1 MANVKGVQL
10 DNATSEIDYSKKW
23 FVMAAVAMGVFLATI
38 DGSIVNIALPT
49 LVKDLREPLAVVEW
63 VVLAYLLTVTT
74 LMVSMGRLAD
84 MIGKKPLYLAGFVV
98 FTLGSVLCGLSQSI
112 EALIVFR
119 VFQAIGAAMMMS
131 LGMAIVT
138 ESFPP
143 EERGKA
149 LGITGVMV
157 SIGVIAGPTIGGF
170 ILENLTWHW
179 LFFVNI
185 PVGII
190 GIPMVLRFVP
200 FTHPKGKQ
208 RFDFWGAGLF
218 LVSLVGMLLAVSMG
232 QEIGYGSP
240 VILALFGLFLAGFA
254 AFLWVEQTVPQP
266 MIDLSLFK
274 NGWFSV
280 NLVTGFMTFVASAGT
295 VLMLPFFLQDILGLS
310 PRTTGLIL
318 AVNPAA
324 IGIIAPISGVLS
336 DRIGSRKLTTLGLF
350 ILILGYWSVS
360 GITQQTPL
368 WEFALRI
375 LPIGLGMGIFQSP
388 NNSAV
393 MGAAPRE
400 RLGVVSGMLSISRTL
415 GQMIGI
421 SLISAVWVMQ
431 TNQNLLSGLTQ
442 ANQAEAVGFQQTAI
456 YLVVWIAAAFLLS
469 LWTLFQEQK
478 VKKTQVTSAIQ

>member
-1 MANVKGVQL
+1 MLLEKQAS
-10 DNATSEIDYSKKW
+10 DIDYSKKW

-49 LVKDLREPLAVVEW
+49 LVRDLQEPLAVVEW

-74 LMVSMGRLAD
+74 LMISMGRLAD

-98 FTLGSVLCGLSQSI
+98 FTAGSVLCGLAQSI
-112 EALIVFR
+112 GMLIAFR
-119 VFQAIGAAMMMS
+119 VIQAVGAAMMMA

-138 ESFPP
+138 EAFPV

-157 SIGVIAGPTIGGF
+157 SIGVIAGPTIGGM
-170 ILENLTWHW
+170 ILEHLTWHW
-179 LFFVNI
+179 LFFVNV

-200 FTHPKGKQ
+200 FTRPKGKQ
-208 RFDFWGAGLF
+208 RFDYWGAGLF
-218 LVSLVGMLLAVSMG
+218 LVSLCGLLLALSIG
-232 QEIGYGSP
+232 QEAGYGSP
-240 VILALFGLFLAGFA
+240 VVLGLFGLFLAGFA
-254 AFLWVEQTVPQP
+254 AFLRVEQTTPEP
-266 MIDLSLFK
+266 MIDLSLFR

-295 VLMLPFFLQDILGLS
+295 ILMLPFFLQDILGLS
-310 PRTTGLIL
+310 PRTTGLLL

-324 IGIIAPISGVLS
+324 IGIVAPISGALS
-336 DRIGSRKLTTLGLF
+336 DRIGSRKLTTLGLLF
-350 ILILGYWSVS
+350 LILGYWSVS
-360 GITQQTPL
+360 KITQQTPL
-368 WEFALRI
+368 LEFAFRI

-393 MGAAPRE
+393 MGAAPRG

-415 GQMIGI
+415 GQMVGI
-421 SLISAVWVMQ
+421 SLISAAWVLLA
-431 TNQNLLSGLTQ
+431 NQNILAGLTQ
-442 ANQAEAVGFQQTAI
+442 PHQAEVAGFQQTAM
-456 YLVVWIAAAFLLS
+456 YLVIWISAAFLLS
-469 LWTLFQEQK
+469 LWTLIQEQRAGKPK
-478 VKKTQVTSAIQ
+478 VTGELK